1 MILQRLVLETLED
14 QTFVATRDQKFGIIE
29 NADYDMATATTN
41 FSSIFTVNKIHLSL
55 RRE

>member
-14 QTFVATRDQKFGIIE
+14 QTFVATRDKKFGIIE
-29 NADYDMATATTN
+29 NTDYDMAAATTN

>member
-29 NADYDMATATTN
+29 NADYDMAAATTN
-41 FSSIFTVNKIHLSL
+41 FSSIFIVNKIHLSL
-55 RRE
+55 HRE